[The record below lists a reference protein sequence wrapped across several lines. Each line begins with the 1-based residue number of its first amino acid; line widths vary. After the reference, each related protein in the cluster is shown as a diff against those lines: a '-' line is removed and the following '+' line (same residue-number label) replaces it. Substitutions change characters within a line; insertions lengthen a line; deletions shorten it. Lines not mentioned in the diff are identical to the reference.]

1 MEDLNIVNREE
12 LFLKKNET
20 GLGDEHVD
28 RSQIVVFKLGD
39 EEYAM
44 MIDEIK
50 EVVLTPNISKI
61 PLMPSYIKGVANVR
75 GNILAVL
82 DLEEKFGLL
91 KADNSVGQNKK
102 NYILVVESQTHRM
115 AILVR
120 EVPNTLTIL
129 DSQIDTSPNVVVN
142 DEHEGDFIKGLVRLE
157 NRLIILLDIF
167 SIISKDI
174 LQSEGES

>member
-1 MEDLNIVNREE
+1 MEDLNIVNKEE
-12 LFLKKNET
+12 LFLKKDASSEME
-20 GLGDEHVD
+20 EHVD
-28 RSQIVVFKLGD
+28 RSQIVVFKLGG

-50 EVVLTPNISKI
+50 EVVVTPNIAKV

-82 DLEEKFGLL
+82 DLEEKFGML
-91 KADNSVGQNKK
+91 KEDSIEAQSKK
-102 NYILVVESQTHRM
+102 NYILVVESETHKM

-129 DSQIDTSPNVVVN
+129 DSQIDASPNVVVS
-142 DEHEGDFIKGLVRLE
+142 DEQEGDFIKGLVRLE
-157 NRLIILLDIF
+157 NRLVILLDIF

-174 LQSEGES
+174 LQAENNE